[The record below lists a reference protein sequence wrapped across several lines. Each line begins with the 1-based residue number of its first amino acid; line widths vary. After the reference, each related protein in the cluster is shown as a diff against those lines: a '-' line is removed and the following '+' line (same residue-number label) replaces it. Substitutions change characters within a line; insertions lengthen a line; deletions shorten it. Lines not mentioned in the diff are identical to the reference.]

1 MSHCVGTHNGQE
13 RIAARRQV
21 WQGPAQNIE
30 HWTLLLFPRMSSSFQ
45 HANCFV
51 SYCRAQLLCP
61 GQSLSI
67 KCQCFDTRRPPDWG
81 PHPGVQLPGRNPSL
95 RHRQPRRQAQATHR
109 SDRDKRTFT
118 SWFPHTQHF
127 GFLKRVTNNLSP
139 SAKFWVEIKRP
150 KDFVDSENC
159 HDFSGICV
167 SPLGDRYAYIVDI
180 GADCVRKF
188 RYK

>member
-30 HWTLLLFPRMSSSFQ
+30 HWTLLYSFL
-45 HANCFV
+45 ANCFV